1 MSESAESLRTRDG
14 VSLRLTRA
22 GTGRGD
28 AILVVPG
35 IFMHRDSAEHRL
47 LAARLSGVADVVTMD
62 VRGHGDSGGVFSFG
76 AREPE
81 DVAEVE
87 AFLRR
92 DHDRVFGLGFSFGGF
107 HTCVAAALH
116 GAFDAIA
123 LVGAPHRLFILDHNF
138 LGRGLFRSLGTMAC
152 RKRRL
157 TRVLP
162 SLPLRRPI
170 PSRLIGRV
178 APRPVLIVHGSDDW
192 LIPPK
197 HAARLFEAAAEP
209 KRLVLIERGLH
220 AENMLAVDPKPL
232 LGALEGFFAER
243 AGRQRVQSREEP
255 E

>member
-1 MSESAESLRTRDG
+1 MNAGTNSLRTRDG
-14 VSLRLTRA
+14 VSLRLSRV
-22 GTGRGD
+22 GSGRRD

-35 IFMHRDSAEHRL
+35 IFMHRDCPEHQL
-47 LAARLSGVADVVTMD
+47 LAARLKALADVVTMD
-62 VRGHGDSGGVFSFG
+62 VRGHGDSGGAFSFG
-76 AREPE
+76 TREPE

-87 AFLRR
+87 ALLRR
-92 DHDRVFGLGFSFGGF
+92 DYDRVFGLGFSFGGF

-116 GAFDAIA
+116 GSFDAIA
-123 LVGAPHRLFILDHNF
+123 LVGTPHRLFILDHNF
-138 LGRGLFRSLGTMAC
+138 VGRGLFRSLGTMA
-152 RKRRL
+152 RRRRRR

-162 SLPLRRPI
+162 SLALRRPV

-197 HAARLFEAAAEP
+197 HAERLFESAAAP

-232 LGALEGFFAER
+232 LGTLEGYFAEGL
-243 AGRQRVQSREEP
+243 GRPRVQSAEERE
-255 E
+255 

>member
-1 MSESAESLRTRDG
+1 MAESVRLRDG
-14 VSLRLTRA
+14 VSLRLTRL
-22 GTGRGD
+22 GSGQRH

-35 IFMHRDSAEHRL
+35 IFMHRESPEHRL
-47 LAARLSGVADVVTMD
+47 LAARLAPAADVITMD

-76 AREPE
+76 AREPD

-87 AFLRR
+87 AFLRK
-92 DHDRVFGLGFSFGGF
+92 DHERVFGLGFSFGGY

-123 LVGAPHRLFILDHNF
+123 LVGTPHRLFILDHNF
-138 LGRGLFRSLGTMAC
+138 LGRGLLRSLGPMA
-152 RKRRL
+152 RRQRRL

-162 SLPLRRPI
+162 ALPLRRPV
-170 PSRLIGRV
+170 PSRLIDRV

-197 HAARLFEAAAEP
+197 HAARLFAAAAEP
-209 KRLVLIERGLH
+209 KRLALIEGGLH

-232 LGALEGFFAER
+232 LATLETFFVER
-243 AGRQRVQSREEP
+243 ASAQRLQSDEEP
-255 E
+255 V